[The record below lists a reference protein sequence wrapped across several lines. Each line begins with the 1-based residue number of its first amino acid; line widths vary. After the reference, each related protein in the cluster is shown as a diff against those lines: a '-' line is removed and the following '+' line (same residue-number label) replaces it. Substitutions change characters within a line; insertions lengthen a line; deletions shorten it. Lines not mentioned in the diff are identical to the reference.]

1 MRPAT
6 KAEVRYATEALRY
19 ADELGVKDLL
29 PVGDRTPAAARA
41 FAELFRTAH
50 KQKLSPRLAAILM
63 WSMVMHKSAK

>member
-41 FAELFRTAH
+41 FAE
-50 KQKLSPRLAAILM
+50 QKLSPRLAAILM